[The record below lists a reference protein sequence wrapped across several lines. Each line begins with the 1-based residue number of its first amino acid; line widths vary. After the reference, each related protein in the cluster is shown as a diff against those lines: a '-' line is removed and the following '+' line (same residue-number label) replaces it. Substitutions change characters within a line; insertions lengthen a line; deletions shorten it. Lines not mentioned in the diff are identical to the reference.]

1 MTTPQP
7 PDPWVAPP
15 VHPPGP
21 TEAPPPA
28 WSIPGWAPPPAPPP
42 GYPGY
47 PPYPPYPDHVAGG
60 PVPSPAAPG
69 AGAGVDWM
77 GFDPG
82 PRPRWGIGDVFL
94 GLFVWLLA
102 TFAFSVPLV
111 LAKVDGGL
119 IDIVGLAGSWIG
131 LIGYLLLISRW
142 KGLGSFRRDFGFR
155 FKLIDVV
162 LGIVG
167 GFGALI
173 ASQIVVSI
181 VAQLF
186 DSEPGGNAKSIF
198 SGQSA
203 NRFGLVV
210 LALMATF
217 GAPLVE
223 ELFFRGLTLRAV
235 ERRFGAIVGV
245 VGSSAV
251 FALLHWQGDSVGS
264 AVSLV
269 GGIFTYG
276 VVFALLARW
285 QARLGPAI
293 IAHMTVNGISSAVLV
308 YSVFSGS
315 GLA

>member
-15 VHPPGP
+15 VHSPGP

-28 WSIPGWAPPPAPPP
+28 WVIPGWAPPPTPTPTPPPAQPPAP

-47 PPYPPYPDHVAGG
+47 PPYPGYIAGP
-60 PVPSPAAPG
+60 PVEPPAAPG
-69 AGAGVDWM
+69 AGDDWM
-77 GFDPG
+77 GFDAG
-82 PRPRWGIGDVFL
+82 HRPRWGIGDVFL

-102 TFAFSVPLV
+102 
-111 LAKVDGGL
+111 KVDAGL

-162 LGIVG
+162 LGAVA
-167 GFGALI
+167 GFGAVL
-173 ASQIVVSI
+173 ASAIVVGI

-186 DSEPGGNAKSIF
+186 DSDPGANAKAIF

-235 ERRFGAIVGV
+235 ERRFGAVVGV
-245 VGSSAV
+245 IGSSAV
-251 FALLHWQGDSVGS
+251 FALLHWQGDSIGT
-264 AVSLV
+264 ALSLV

-308 YSVFSGS
+308 YSVFSGTA
-315 GLA
+315 LA